1 MVVMVLGAGIA
12 WLTTRGER
20 RVRQDKEIRMESVAT
35 THIWMAGVIAVMPV
49 YGIIAIV
56 GLKMRRKFKP

>member
-1 MVVMVLGAGIA
+1 
-12 WLTTRGER
+12 
-20 RVRQDKEIRMESVAT
+20 MESVAT